1 MTINNDGQCRVQH
14 LWFQSIFD
22 MLEHFRT
29 HPIPLESGGS
39 SDVTLTDYV
48 VAMER
53 PRTPQMLRGS
63 PRTRGG
69 VLGSNPSLGRSPG
82 TMSSPV
88 DPSGREVV
96 VISGSV
102 RATTE
107 SLENVM
113 REQSQNQGTHGRAV
127 ENQYSFVWK
136 HLSFNTVSSW
146 AFGQVRSKTLKK
158 VLSIK
163 ESSLNQKNWNMNII
177 SNFIF
182 KNKEIENLA
191 KLLGFCLVKWRSV
204 RSFKWQMYVF

>member
-69 VLGSNPSLGRSPG
+69 ALGSNPSLGRSPG
-82 TMSSPV
+82 NVTSPI
-88 DPSGREVV
+88 DLSGREVV

-113 REQSQNQGTHGRAV
+113 REQSQGQGSHGRAI
-127 ENQYSFVWK
+127 ENQYSFVW
-136 HLSFNTVSSW
+136 SFRLLTGNKV
-146 AFGQVRSKTLKK
+146 KTYIYTAS
-158 VLSIK
+158 VLIWIYLLFNIK
-163 ESSLNQKNWNMNII
+163 DSFLDLQSYMHKIFPMYPQK
-177 SNFIF
+177 
-182 KNKEIENLA
+182 
-191 KLLGFCLVKWRSV
+191 
-204 RSFKWQMYVF
+204 